1 MKDIEIFFNLFNHF
15 NLTGASGLVN
25 QPIGSREEKLM
36 LVLFKMTDGRNTAI
50 NPENVTETFGGNS
63 TTRICFVNGD
73 YTDVESSFE
82 ETVKKLNEAS
92 MSNGI
97 SALLDA
103 IKNQ

>member
-1 MKDIEIFFNLFNHF
+1 MVQEEI
-15 NLTGASGLVN
+15 
-25 QPIGSREEKLM
+25 IM
-36 LVLFKMTDGRNTAI
+36 LALFKMSDGRNTAI

-63 TTRICFVNGD
+63 TTRICFVDGSC
-73 YTDVESSFE
+73 TDVECSFE
-82 ETVKKLNEAS
+82 ETVKKLNEAA